1 MIWLNNQSPE
11 CFLSSSDWFCV
22 LSLTFRYMPQP
33 RLGSGISLSRWVSFV
48 SFSSSKITIYEQ
60 LLLTSL
66 EERVGLPL
74 FPDFFVTSVH
84 FSKSIHQLH
93 IPLFLVRIRIKHF
106 ITTRAQL
113 CLSSI
118 PSTVLR
124 LDFPCWLNGNIQ
136 NVRTWRILW
145 NTYTEF
151 FSLPNAQHS
160 STQHP
165 LVPRMNTKTFTHKL
179 GKCAWHLSSIPSLKA
194 WITILI

>member
-1 MIWLNNQSPE
+1 M
-11 CFLSSSDWFCV
+11 
-22 LSLTFRYMPQP
+22 
-33 RLGSGISLSRWVSFV
+33 

-66 EERVGLPL
+66 EEIVGLPL
-74 FPDFFVTSVH
+74 FPDFFTTSVH
-84 FSKSIHQLH
+84 FSKSIHQPH

-118 PSTVLR
+118 PSKLLR
-124 LDFPCWLNGNIQ
+124 LDFHCWLNGNIQ
-136 NVRTWRILW
+136 NVHLVSNLKNIM

-165 LVPRMNTKTFTHKL
+165 LVPRTNTKTFTHKL
-179 GKCAWHLSSIPSLKA
+179 GKCA
-194 WITILI
+194 